1 MGIPPVDFTC
11 VTKKKKKNPCN
22 FSLHFSKE
30 HEDVSQVFDVGNRIG
45 LSSLGSG
52 VHCIFHL
59 THLSVL
65 LSMYFFPSWKF
76 TFLKE
81 PTQQRKIVSEF

>member
-1 MGIPPVDFTC
+1 MRIPPVDFPH

-22 FSLHFSKE
+22 SSLHFSKE
-30 HEDVSQVFDVGNRIG
+30 CDVSQVFDVGNRTG

-59 THLSVL
+59 THLNVL
-65 LSMYFFPSWKF
+65 LSMYFFPSWKSR
-76 TFLKE
+76 FLKE
-81 PTQQRKIVSEF
+81 PTQQRKIVSKF

>member
-1 MGIPPVDFTC
+1 MGIPPVDFPH

-30 HEDVSQVFDVGNRIG
+30 CEDVSQVFDAGNRIG

-52 VHCIFHL
+52 VCIFHL
-59 THLSVL
+59 TDLNVL
-65 LSMYFFPSWKF
+65 LSMYFFPSWKS

-81 PTQQRKIVSEF
+81 PTQQRKISTSR